1 MIILLLVT
9 CLYDAILKSK
19 METILFLAFSFFY
32 IIISMED
39 FPAGYFY
46 IKSRNS
52 GKVVDGK
59 NSDNIK

>member
-1 MIILLLVT
+1 
-9 CLYDAILKSK
+9 
-19 METILFLAFSFFY
+19 
-32 IIISMED
+32 MED